1 MIVYLN
7 DKIIK
12 IKELLQDRYNDM
24 DILKEKPIVFKK
36 GNYYLVVQPIGFLEH
51 DNFLQQMATLMIKYY
66 EIFKQIDL
74 LTAFDYNKPGILE
87 QVMNSLTIFQ
97 ASKKYKKF
105 IKDAYKFCVRWT
117 LVADENSDTAKKN
130 KKISR
135 KIISELNPAEFIYL
149 LYVVFVFNYDI
160 VKKNTIQFLAMFT
173 GQSNSENPYHS
184 DISLAGTNKK
194 GFQMPKYSE
203 SPLPVSVLDSL
214 EEQSKQ

>member
-7 DKIIK
+7 DKIVK
-12 IKELLQDRYNDM
+12 IKELLQDKYNDL

-51 DNFLQQMATLMIKYY
+51 DNFLQQMATLMIKYF

-74 LTAFDYNKPGILE
+74 LTAFDYNKPGVLE
-87 QVMNSLTIFQ
+87 QVMNSITIFQ

-130 KKISR
+130 KKISK
-135 KIISELNPAEFIYL
+135 KIISELNPSEFIYL
-149 LYVVFVFNYDI
+149 LYVLFVFNYDI

-173 GQSNSENPYHS
+173 GQEINSKLS
-184 DISLAGTNKK
+184 QSGTLSVGTNKK
-194 GFQMPKYSE
+194 ELKMPPYSE
-203 SPLPVSVLDSL
+203 NPLPVSVLDLL
-214 EEQSKQ
+214 EEQSRQ